1 MKKIIVIA
9 LAAMAVLA
17 ADGFMEK
24 SEADTTTDSTITDT
38 TITETTITD
47 NCVAVPFG
55 TGARVI
61 VQYPDGNIYE
71 FIGSDYDI
79 ADNRITVFFDKD
91 F

>member
-17 ADGFMEK
+17 ANGFMEK
-24 SEADTTTDSTITDT
+24 SEADTT
-38 TITETTITD
+38 ITETTITG

-79 ADNRITVFFDKD
+79 ADNRITVFFDED

>member
-24 SEADTTTDSTITDT
+24 SETDTIDT

-61 VQYPDGNIYE
+61 VQYPDGNVYE

-79 ADNRITVFFDKD
+79 ADNRITIFFDED

>member
-24 SEADTTTDSTITDT
+24 SEADTIIDT
-38 TITETTITD
+38 TITDTTITD
-47 NCVAVPFG
+47 NCVAIPFG

-61 VQYPDGNIYE
+61 VQCPDGNIYE

-79 ADNRITVFFDKD
+79 SDNRITVFFDED

>member
-24 SEADTTTDSTITDT
+24 SEADTTTDT

-47 NCVAVPFG
+47 NCVAVPFEA
-55 TGARVI
+55 GARVI
-61 VQYPDGNIYE
+61 VQYPDGNIHE